1 MPVEEVILRLLTA
14 TVLGGLIGM
23 ERENRNRAA
32 GFRTHILVSIGSALV
47 MVTSEYIFH
56 MYKGTTSLDPARLGA
71 QVISGI
77 GFLGAGTIIK
87 EGPNVKGLTTAAT
100 LWAVSCVGIAA
111 GAGFYEAAVLATVMI
126 YFTLGLLG
134 KLEGVLSKDNT
145 VVLSLNFDQQ
155 QGQFVKVNSLIKN
168 AKAKV
173 RKMEIIT
180 QAEDTA
186 FLQIV
191 LQMSND
197 KAKEK
202 FLKDILGLKDE
213 NISVK

>member
-1 MPVEEVILRLLTA
+1 MPVVEVILRLLTA
-14 TVLGGLIGM
+14 TLLGGLIGM

-47 MVTSEYIFH
+47 MVTSEYIFN
-56 MYKGTTSLDPARLGA
+56 MYKGTTNLDPARLGA

-100 LWAVSCVGIAA
+100 LWAVSCVGIVA
-111 GAGFYEAAVLATVMI
+111 GAGFYEAAVLGTVMI
-126 YFTLGLLG
+126 YLTLGLLG
-134 KLEGVLSKDNT
+134 KLEGALSKDNT
-145 VVLSLNFDQQ
+145 VVLSLNLDRQ
-155 QGQFVKVNSLIKN
+155 QGQFVKVNSLIRD

-180 QAEDTA
+180 QDEDKA
-186 FLQIV
+186 YLQMIV
-191 LQMSND
+191 QMSND
-197 KAKEK
+197 KGKEK
-202 FLKDILGLKDE
+202 FIKDILGLKDE
-213 NISVK
+213 NISVI